1 MTGYKCFLCVEGCA
15 LAEVVTQQ
23 PLTMET
29 WVQSQVSPYG
39 ICGGQND
46 TGTSHPTDAS

>member
-1 MTGYKCFLCVEGCA
+1 MTGYECFLCVEDRA

-23 PLTMET
+23 HFTMET
-29 WVQSQVSPYG
+29 WVWSQVSSYG

-46 TGTSHPTDAS
+46 TGTGHPIDAS